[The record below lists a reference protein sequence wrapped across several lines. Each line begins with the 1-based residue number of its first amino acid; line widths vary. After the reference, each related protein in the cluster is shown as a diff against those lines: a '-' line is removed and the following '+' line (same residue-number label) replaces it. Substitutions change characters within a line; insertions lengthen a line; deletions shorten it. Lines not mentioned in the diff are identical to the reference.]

1 MYLIGVI
8 VIAAI
13 AYFLY
18 RELYGKREGLP
29 PGPTPWPVVG
39 NILQLDL
46 KHPEK
51 SLVQWGKQYGPVFTI
66 WMPVPFVI
74 VNDYDLMKESF
85 LKQGD
90 IFAGRPETFIMRQ
103 LAKGNFGLVFARDEL
118 WREQRRFALHVLRD
132 FGVGRNMLE
141 PKILDQARELI
152 SILHSTKGPTQLK
165 PALTFAVGNV
175 INVMIVGYAWKFGDQ
190 RMKEFQAIVDE
201 FIAFVT
207 KPTILLLELY
217 PWIRFFEPPFNIG
230 FKRLEKS
237 NHRFQSFFSEEIRK
251 HKETLDENEQPRDYT
266 DAYLIEMN
274 KRIKAGNQ
282 VPCRTPHA
290 AKVENFQ
297 LLRRRKSLRHAV
309 AACGGSSFS
318 EWQLQ
323 VAMGDMWSA
332 GMETT
337 VTTLRFA
344 FLYLLNYPNVLK
356 KLHEEMDEMVGRE
369 RDLSMSDQ
377 KILPYLCATI
387 HEVQRIANIVPI
399 NIQHTVT
406 EDVVVGGYRIPK
418 DTIVVAQTP
427 SIHLDEK
434 LFPDPY
440 TFSPERHIDAN
451 GRFVKNEH
459 ILPFSIGKRAC
470 MGESLARMELFLF
483 LGSLVQ
489 HCDFRPADG
498 KTPPPIETVIGSVQS
513 PAPYDCVIVPRT

>member
-1 MYLIGVI
+1 MYVIAAI

-18 RELYGKREGLP
+18 RELYGKRKDLP
-29 PGPTPWPVVG
+29 PGPTPWPIVG
-39 NILQLDL
+39 NILQLDFNR
-46 KHPEK
+46 PEQ
-51 SLVQWGKQYGPVFTI
+51 SLIQWGKQYGPVFTI

-90 IFAGRPETFIMRQ
+90 IFVGRPKTFLLNDI
-103 LAKGNFGLVFARDEL
+103 AKGNYGLVFARDEL
-118 WREQRRFALHVLRD
+118 WREQRRFALHTLRN

-165 PALTFAVGNV
+165 PALAFAVGNV
-175 INVMIVGYAWKFGDQ
+175 INVMVVGYAWKFGDQ
-190 RMKEFQAIVDE
+190 KMEEFRKTLEE
-201 FIAFVT
+201 FGLAAT
-207 KPTILLLELY
+207 KPTIFLLELY

-230 FKRLEKS
+230 YKRLKEI
-237 NHRFQSFFSEEIRK
+237 NDHFRSFFIEEIRK
-251 HKETLDENEQPRDYT
+251 HKETLDENQPPRDYT

-282 VPCRTPHA
+282 GSFTER
-290 AKVENFQ
+290 Q
-297 LLRRRKSLRHAV
+297 LM
-309 AACGGSSFS
+309 F
-318 EWQLQ
+318 
-323 VAMGDMWSA
+323 AMGDIWAA
-332 GMETT
+332 GMDTT
-337 VTTLRFA
+337 VNTLRYA
-344 FLYLLNYPNVLK
+344 ILYLLNYPKVLK

-369 RDLSMSDQ
+369 RELSMNDQ

-387 HEVQRIANIVPI
+387 EEVQRLGSLGAIGL
-399 NIQHTVT
+399 QRTVT
-406 EDVVVGGYRIPK
+406 EDVVVGGYRLPK
-418 DTIVVAQTP
+418 ETIVVPQLP
-427 SIHLDEK
+427 SIHLNEK

-440 TFSPERHIDAN
+440 VFSLERHIDAN

-459 ILPFSIGKRAC
+459 ILAFSIGKRAC

-483 LGSLVQ
+483 LGSLIQ

-498 KTPPPIETVIGSVQS
+498 KTPPPFKVITGIIQC
-513 PAPYDCVIVPRT
+513 PAPYECIIIPRT

>member
-18 RELYGKREGLP
+18 RELYGKRKDLP
-29 PGPTPWPVVG
+29 PGPTPWPIIG
-39 NILQLDL
+39 NIPQLDL
-46 KHPEK
+46 NHPEK
-51 SLVQWGKQYGPVFTI
+51 SLIQWGKQYGPVFTI

-90 IFAGRPETFIMRQ
+90 VFAGRPKTFIMQ
-103 LAKGNFGLVFARDEL
+103 ELARGNYGLVFARDEL

-132 FGVGRNMLE
+132 FGVGRNVLE

-165 PALTFAVGNV
+165 PAFTFAVGNV

-190 RMKEFQAIVDE
+190 KMEEFRKTLEELPMA
-201 FIAFVT
+201 AT
-207 KPTILLLELY
+207 KPTVLLLELY
-217 PWIRFFEPPFNIG
+217 PWIRYFEPPFNMG
-230 FKRLEKS
+230 LKHVKHLSDKFR
-237 NHRFQSFFSEEIRK
+237 SFFLEEIRK
-251 HKETLDENEQPRDYT
+251 HKETLDENEPPRDYT

-282 VPCRTPHA
+282 
-290 AKVENFQ
+290 
-297 LLRRRKSLRHAV
+297 
-309 AACGGSSFS
+309 GSFS
-318 EWQLQ
+318 EWQLMF
-323 VAMGDMWSA
+323 AMGDMWSA
-332 GMETT
+332 GLETT

-344 FLYLLNYPNVLK
+344 FLYLLNYPDVLK

-369 RDLSMSDQ
+369 RDLSMNDQ

-387 HEVQRIANIVPI
+387 QEVQRLANILPI
-399 NIQHTVT
+399 NLQHTVT
-406 EDVVVGGYRIPK
+406 EDVIVGGYRIPK
-418 DTIVVAQTP
+418 ETIVVAQTP

-440 TFSPERHIDAN
+440 TFNPERHIDAN

-498 KTPPPIETVIGSVQS
+498 KTPPPFKIITGMGQY
-513 PAPYDCVIVPRT
+513 PAPYDCVIIPRT